1 MNAQAS
7 PWILLCA
14 ALVAAVLPVAMP
26 AAAQDQAAAPAPART
41 LLDLQAARRSE
52 SVTLGGAAGQRGSF
66 TLTHLNPA
74 VNAWFLL
81 TLQAPGSRAA
91 VTYHLENATPSRQRI
106 GLDPAQP
113 GQLTIMAGDGTA
125 HCTLWPGGTLAQARR
140 SMLPY
145 APLCESRLYLR
156 NAVYGNRSTLEATTE
171 FLRDHVWRG
180 EQIIGFVRR
189 EFYRDAFAERAKP
202 ASAPASDAGR
212 SVPLGAPPAARMQGA
227 GVPRAV
233 VAEGLGIDL
242 GAEGGLVPGQ
252 WYGAAG
258 LDGIYVSI
266 AQPGALSAS
275 AAQRRPLDRVEAD
288 ALAYLVAF
296 DLAAFD
302 LGFALGTEH
311 PRLGWSAHMRDELRD
326 PRLPGPDGID
336 SAAPLARTGMISPAL
351 QARTVA
357 TFTGGFKREHGA
369 FRHGDLAAVNRGS
382 HYGFI
387 EQGVVFSTL
396 VPGLATLFVLNDGS
410 IEMKTWSR
418 DDDRLLGQIRHARQ
432 NGVPLIERDPGGG
445 PSRFGAL
452 VDQWGAGNWSGSADE
467 QLRTL
472 RVGACLVEHA
482 NRRFLV
488 YGYFSAATPR
498 AMAHV
503 FQAYGCRYAM
513 HLDMNALEHTYLALY
528 PRSGSRIG
536 VEHVVQGMEVLD
548 KNVGATLVPRFLGF
562 ADDRD
567 FFYLVRRE
575 DKR

>member
-1 MNAQAS
+1 MSAQAL
-7 PWILLCA
+7 PWILLRA
-14 ALVAAVLPVAMP
+14 ALAAAVLTVGMP
-26 AAAQDQAAAPAPART
+26 SAGQDQAVAPARART
-41 LLDLQAARRSE
+41 VLDLQAVRRSE
-52 SVTLGGAAGQRGSF
+52 SVTLGAAAGQRGSF
-66 TLTHLNPA
+66 ALTHLNPA
-74 VNAWFLL
+74 ANAWFLL

-91 VTYHLENATPSRQRI
+91 VDYHLENAAPSRQRV
-106 GLDPAQP
+106 GLDPARP
-113 GQLTIMAGDGTA
+113 GQLTIVSGDATA
-125 HCTLWPGGTLAQARR
+125 HCVLWPGGTLEMARH

-145 APLCESRLYLR
+145 APLCEGKLFLR

-180 EQIIGFVRR
+180 ERIFGFVRR
-189 EFYRDAFAERAKP
+189 EFYRDAFVERAKP
-202 ASAPASDAGR
+202 ASAPLSDAGR
-212 SVPLGAPPAARMQGA
+212 AVPPGAPPAARMQSAGA
-227 GVPRAV
+227 QRALM
-233 VAEGLGIDL
+233 AEGLGIDL
-242 GAEGGLVPGQ
+242 SAQGGLVPGQ
-252 WYGAAG
+252 WYGATG
-258 LDGIYVSI
+258 LDGVYVSV
-266 AQPGALSAS
+266 AQPGALSAG
-275 AAQRRPLDRVEAD
+275 AAQRRPLDGVEAV
-288 ALAYLVAF
+288 ALTYLVAF

-302 LGFALGTEH
+302 LAFALGTEH
-311 PRLGWSAHMRDELRD
+311 PRLGWSSHMRDELRD

-336 SAAPLARTGMISPAL
+336 NAAPLARTGMVSPAL
-351 QARTVA
+351 QAGTVA

-369 FRHGDLAAVNRGS
+369 FLHGNLAAVNRGS

-387 EQGVVFSTL
+387 EQGVVFSPL
-396 VPGLATLFVLNDGS
+396 MPGLATLFVLNDGS
-410 IEMKTWSR
+410 TEMKTWSH

-432 NGVPLIERDPGGG
+432 NGVPLIERDPVGG
-445 PSRFGAL
+445 PSMFGAL

-467 QLRTL
+467 QLSTL
-472 RVGACLVEHA
+472 RAGACLVEHA

-503 FQAYGCRYAM
+503 FQAYGCHYAM

-536 VEHVVQGMEVLD
+536 VEHLVKGMEVLD
-548 KNVGATLVPRFLGF
+548 KNVGATLAPRFLGF

>member
-7 PWILLCA
+7 PCILLCA
-14 ALVAAVLPVAMP
+14 AFVAAVLPVATP
-26 AAAQDQAAAPAPART
+26 AAAQDQAAVPAPART
-41 LLDLQAARRSE
+41 LLDLQATRRSE
-52 SVTLGGAAGQRGSF
+52 SVTLGGAAGQRGAF

-91 VTYHLENATPSRQRI
+91 VAYHLENAAPSRQHI

-113 GQLTIMAGDGTA
+113 GQLNIMTDDGTA
-125 HCTLWPGGTLAQARR
+125 HCTLWPGGPLELARR
-140 SMLPY
+140 SKLPY

-180 EQIIGFVRR
+180 EQIVGFVRR
-189 EFYRDAFAERAKP
+189 EFYRDAFAERGTP
-202 ASAPASDAGR
+202 ASAGGH
-212 SVPLGAPPAARMQGA
+212 SVPRGAPPAARMGD
-227 GVPRAV
+227 GDGPRAV
-233 VAEGLGIDL
+233 VALGLGIDL
-242 GAEGGLVPGQ
+242 GTPGALLPGQ
-252 WYGAAG
+252 WYAAAG
-258 LDGIYVSI
+258 LDGVYVSI

-296 DLAAFD
+296 ELAAFD
-302 LGFALGTEH
+302 LGFALGTEQ

-326 PRLPGPDGID
+326 TRLPGPDGID
-336 SAAPLARTGMISPAL
+336 TAAPLTRTGMVSPAL

-369 FRHGDLAAVNRGS
+369 FLHGDLAAVNRGS

-396 VPGLATLFVLNDGS
+396 VPGLATLFVLNNGWV
-410 IEMKTWSR
+410 EMKTWSR

-432 NGVPLIERDPGGG
+432 NGVPLIERGRGGG

-452 VDQWGAGNWSGSADE
+452 VDQWGAGNWSGSANE

-472 RVGACLVEHA
+472 RAGACLVEHA
-482 NRRFLV
+482 DRRFLV

-498 AMAHV
+498 AMAHA

-528 PRSGSRIG
+528 PRSGSRMG
-536 VEHVVQGMEVLD
+536 VEHLVQGMAALD
-548 KNVGATLVPRFLGF
+548 KSVGATLVPRFLGF

>member
-7 PWILLCA
+7 PWTLLCA
-14 ALVAAVLPVAMP
+14 ALVAAVLPVALP
-26 AAAQDQAAAPAPART
+26 AAAQDQTVAPAPART
-41 LLDLQAARRSE
+41 ILDLQAARRSE
-52 SVTLGGAAGQRGSF
+52 SVTLGGIAGQRGSI
-66 TLTHLNPA
+66 TLTQLNPA
-74 VNAWFLL
+74 VNSWFLL

-91 VTYHLENATPSRQRI
+91 GTYHLESTAPSKQRI
-106 GLDPAQP
+106 GLDPARP
-113 GQLTIMAGDGTA
+113 GQLTVMTDDGTA
-125 HCTLWPGGTLAQARR
+125 HCTLWPGDTLERAQR
-140 SMLPY
+140 SKLPY
-145 APLCESRLYLR
+145 APLCGSRLYLR

-180 EQIIGFVRR
+180 EQIVGFVRR
-189 EFYRDAFAERAKP
+189 EFYRDAFAERGTP
-202 ASAPASDAGR
+202 ASAGGYSAPR
-212 SVPLGAPPAARMQGA
+212 GAPPAARMGDAGA
-227 GVPRAV
+227 PGAV
-233 VAEGLGIDL
+233 VAQGLGIDL
-242 GAEGGLVPGQ
+242 GTQGGLLPGQ
-252 WYGAAG
+252 WYAAAG
-258 LDGIYVSI
+258 LDSVYVSI
-266 AQPGALSAS
+266 AQPGALSAN

-302 LGFALGTEH
+302 LGFALGTEQ

-326 PRLPGPDGID
+326 PRLPGPDGVD
-336 SAAPLARTGMISPAL
+336 SAAPLARTGMVSPAL

-369 FRHGDLAAVNRGS
+369 FLHGDLAAVNRGS
-382 HYGFI
+382 HYGYI

-396 VPGLATLFVLNDGS
+396 VPGLATLFVLKDGS
-410 IEMKTWSR
+410 IEMKTWTR
-418 DDDRLLGQIRHARQ
+418 DDDRLLSQIRHARQ

-452 VDQWGAGNWSGSADE
+452 VDQWGAGNWSGSPDE

-472 RVGACLVEHA
+472 RAGACLVEHA
-482 NRRFLV
+482 DRRFLV

-498 AMAHV
+498 AMAHA

-536 VEHVVQGMEVLD
+536 VEHLVQGMAVLD
-548 KNVGATLVPRFLGF
+548 KSVGATLVPRFLGF